1 MQLKGEGGGL
11 GHSRER
17 IPGSVREEND
27 GVGYRIYASIN
38 ALEGEGGL
46 GIQRK
51 DSWKF

>member
-1 MQLKGEGGGL
+1 M

-46 GIQRK
+46 GSFKEGIPGSVREVNEG
-51 DSWKF
+51 